1 MLTFL
6 MIVFVCCS
14 THFLS
19 SNHKGFQQ
27 PVTRGLLVD
36 LQSSEYGLKGEGQ
49 RKQPWGEPGE
59 VWRRMEM

>member
-1 MLTFL
+1 MVTFL
-6 MIVFVCCS
+6 MIVFVCGS
-14 THFLS
+14 THFLL

-36 LQSSEYGLKGEGQ
+36 LQSSEYGLTGGGK
-49 RKQPWGEPGE
+49 RTQPWGEPGE